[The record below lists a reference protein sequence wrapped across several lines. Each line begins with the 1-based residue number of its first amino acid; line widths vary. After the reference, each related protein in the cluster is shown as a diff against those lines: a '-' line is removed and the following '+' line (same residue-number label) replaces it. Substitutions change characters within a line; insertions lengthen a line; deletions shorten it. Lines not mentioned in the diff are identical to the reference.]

1 MKKNHRMRQIL
12 CILTTIA
19 VAWSFAAC
27 GASSGGSKTESMMQ
41 NSASYANDAAY
52 EETPVTEEA
61 MSADTTS
68 NKLDSGTGENGAL
81 SSISQTQMPED
92 LNLKLIWT
100 ANVSM
105 ETLEFDQSI
114 QDINA
119 LVSELGGF
127 VESSSTSG
135 GSDSRG
141 NYINKY
147 AYFTLRIPSEKLDG
161 FIGQLNDCGTITSQ
175 DLSSENI
182 SLEYADTEARKEAL
196 ETEYDRLLELMA
208 QAESIDA
215 VVTIESRL
223 SEVRLQLD
231 SLSSQLRTYDNLV
244 DYSTVYLNIQEVR
257 NITGTNAVTIGER
270 ISNGFSETLYNLQ
283 VFFED
288 LIVFVVVNIPIF
300 LIIAVV
306 VIIALLVLRA
316 LRRSARKKEAA
327 KSLPDTNPSE
337 QKPEDKQN
345 D

>member
-1 MKKNHRMRQIL
+1 
-12 CILTTIA
+12 
-19 VAWSFAAC
+19 
-27 GASSGGSKTESMMQ
+27 
-41 NSASYANDAAY
+41 
-52 EETPVTEEA
+52 
-61 MSADTTS
+61 
-68 NKLDSGTGENGAL
+68 
-81 SSISQTQMPED
+81 
-92 LNLKLIWT
+92 
-100 ANVSM
+100 
-105 ETLEFDQSI
+105 
-114 QDINA
+114 
-119 LVSELGGF
+119 
-127 VESSSTSG
+127 
-135 GSDSRG
+135 
-141 NYINKY
+141 
-147 AYFTLRIPSEKLDG
+147 
-161 FIGQLNDCGTITSQ
+161 
-175 DLSSENI
+175 
-182 SLEYADTEARKEAL
+182 
-196 ETEYDRLLELMA
+196 MA

-215 VVTIESRL
+215 VVTIETRL

-283 VFFED
+283 GFFED

-306 VIIALLVLRA
+306 VIIALLILRA

>member
-1 MKKNHRMRQIL
+1 MMKKGNWTRHAL
-12 CILTTIA
+12 CILTTVA
-19 VAWSFAAC
+19 VLFSFTAC
-27 GASSGGSKTESMMQ
+27 SSGKGADAYSSDTT
-41 NSASYANDAAY
+41 SASYRN
-52 EETPVTEEA
+52 ETGMLDQTVTEEA
-61 MSADTTS
+61 VESEYSKTETAPSAFET
-68 NKLDSGTGENGAL
+68 
-81 SSISQTQMPED
+81 ISQTQMPEN

-141 NYINKY
+141 NYVNKY
-147 AYFTLRIPSEKLDG
+147 AYFTLRIPSDKLNG
-161 FIGQLNDCGTITSQ
+161 FMGQLNDCGTIISQ

-208 QAESIDA
+208 QADSIDA
-215 VVTIESRL
+215 VVTIEARL

-257 NITGTNAVTIGER
+257 NITGTNAVTVGDR
-270 ISNGFSETLYNLQ
+270 IKNGFSETLYNLQ

-288 LIVFVVVNIPIF
+288 LIVTVVINIPVFAIV
-300 LIIAVV
+300 AV
-306 VIIALLVLRA
+306 VIIVVLLILRA
-316 LRRSARKKEAA
+316 IRRSARKKEAQRN
-327 KSLPDTNPSE
+327 SLPESSDQRPTT
-337 QKPEDKQN
+337 PEDKEN
-345 D
+345 K

>member
-41 NSASYANDAAY
+41 NSASYAYDAAY
-52 EETPVTEEA
+52 EEETGFTEEA
-61 MSADTTS
+61 MAADTTS
-68 NKLDSGTGENGAL
+68 TAGENGAL

-175 DLSSENI
+175 DLSSKNI
-182 SLEYADTEARKEAL
+182 SLQYADTEARKKAL

-306 VIIALLVLRA
+306 VIIALLILRA